1 MRLEKVFGTML
12 FTVFFLCLHFWL
24 RSWALAVDSPEALCN
39 AGGPFGVPLER
50 SLLVV
55 AGLLIGI
62 FLIREWRKEDA
73 LLGAWPWVFIL
84 AGGAGNLLERV
95 FFGCI
100 MDYIALP
107 PFPVFNAADI
117 LLTLGAA
124 GFLLR
129 WRKNVND
136 KKKNS
141 I

>member
-12 FTVFFLCLHFWL
+12 FTVFFLWLHFWL
-24 RSWALAVDSPEALCN
+24 RLWAIEMESTDSVCN
-39 AGGPFGVPLER
+39 AGGPFGVPVPQ
-50 SLLVV
+50 SPLVV
-55 AGLLIGI
+55 VGLFIVM
-62 FLIREWRKEDA
+62 FLLREWQKETS
-73 LLGAWPWVFIL
+73 LLGAWPWIFIM

-107 PFPVFNAADI
+107 LFPVFNLADI

-129 WRKNVND
+129 WRKNVNG